1 MNRSG
6 PPRREVSVALLYLA
20 LLVLM
25 AVVAPGFY
33 GAGNLRDL
41 LVNNALVLLPA
52 IGMTL
57 VILAKEIDIS
67 SGSQLAVCG
76 VAAGLLAKHGVPPLG
91 LLLLVPLLGA
101 LLGALNGALVAY
113 VEIPSIIVTLG
124 TMVALRAGIRWATQ
138 GAWVRDLPPDFQ
150 WFGLGQALGQSL
162 LVGLVAVLWVGFAWG
177 LKSLAAGRAVYAVG
191 ADAEAARLVGI
202 RPRRVVFST
211 FVVLGALTGLAAWL
225 SSARFVSIQSN
236 AGLGLEL
243 TVIAAVV
250 VGGTSILGGRGT
262 LLGTLLGVALL
273 GAIGTILTFLHL
285 NPAYERALQGVVIL
299 GAVALD
305 SLGRGQGGRDD

>member
-1 MNRSG
+1 MRQL
-6 PPRREVSVALLYLA
+6 PRREVSVGLLYLA
-20 LLVLM
+20 LLLLM
-25 AVVAPGFY
+25 AVAAPGFY
-33 GAGNLRDL
+33 RPGNLRDL

-67 SGSQLAVCG
+67 IGSQLAVCG
-76 VAAGLLAKHGVPPLG
+76 VAAGLLAKHGVPPVG
-91 LLLLVPLLGA
+91 LLILVPLLGA
-101 LLGALNGALVAY
+101 LLGAVNGALVAF

-138 GAWVRDLPPDFQ
+138 GAWVRDLPPNFQ
-150 WFGLGQALGQSL
+150 WFGLGQGLGQVFLVL
-162 LVGLVAVLWVGFAWG
+162 LVALLWLKFAWA
-177 LKSLAAGRAVYAVG
+177 LRSLAAGRAVYAVG

-225 SSARFVSIQSN
+225 SSARFVSVQSN

-243 TVIAAVV
+243 AVIAAVV

-273 GAIGTILTFLHL
+273 GTVGTILTFLHFD
-285 NPAYERALQGVVIL
+285 PAWERALQGAVIL

-305 SLGRGQGGRDD
+305 SLGQRQGGRADG